1 MSEASRCPYCG
12 GPQGAASALDSLY
25 REVHKIREIAEARGA
40 SAAGGTGGAAG
51 AGQTGGAAGAGQTG
65 GAARAGESER
75 RIAALTREVAELRAT
90 VARLRGAGV
99 AGLAPS
105 R

>member
-51 AGQTGGAAGAGQTG
+51 AGQTGGAA
-65 GAARAGESER
+65 RAGESER